1 MYGLA
6 VVMSGLNID
15 EMGDRDKLEFITI
28 SKGQLISKAIFVF
41 LTYSKKRTKII

>member
-15 EMGDRDKLEFITI
+15 EMGDRDKPNIL
-28 SKGQLISKAIFVF
+28 SQF
-41 LTYSKKRTKII
+41 L